1 VEPSKEWNQLNCCQ
15 RIHLSTIMWNMQ
27 GKDMVVCREICLPI
41 NILRFK
47 EVERIIRCYSLI
59 FSAYQMPKKNKVF
72 CVTNAYCMC
81 QTTRT
86 NAKSISTRAKKRCVS
101 QCLQCR
107 NERNYHLRGVLAIYL
122 LLYYIQSATFFLF
135 CEPTILS
142 IIHLTGHFIFTQE
155 A

>member
-1 VEPSKEWNQLNCCQ
+1 LLHTHHSSPSIEMPDYAPVYRFSVRNLIPSLDMCIISTHCFLRKAGNHALFVEPSKEWNQLNCCQ

-41 NILRFK
+41 NLLRFK

-86 NAKSISTRAKKRCVS
+86 NAKSISTRAKK
-101 QCLQCR
+101 
-107 NERNYHLRGVLAIYL
+107 
-122 LLYYIQSATFFLF
+122 
-135 CEPTILS
+135 
-142 IIHLTGHFIFTQE
+142 
-155 A
+155 

>member
-1 VEPSKEWNQLNCCQ
+1 LLPAYPLVYHYVEYARKGHGRVQ
-15 RIHLSTIMWNMQ
+15 RNLSANKPTPIQ
-27 GKDMVVCREICLPI
+27 GGGKDHKVLFVNLLCLPNAEEEQGLLCDQCLLYVPNNEDQCQI
-41 NILRFK
+41 NFNK
-47 EVERIIRCYSLI
+47 SQEV
-59 FSAYQMPKKNKVF
+59 
-72 CVTNAYCMC
+72 
-81 QTTRT
+81 
-86 NAKSISTRAKKRCVS
+86 RCVS